1 MNDRLRES
9 LLAIIDAA
17 TRRTK
22 YHQRVR
28 ARVVQVLGDGRV
40 ETVSETPGT
49 GTPPLPAL
57 PLRYGLPGV
66 LRAVVRTGAR
76 CVVAWAE
83 GDPAQPYVAA
93 WDASELAELVFDVS
107 GGAKRL
113 ARDDDTVD
121 CGVIRVTA
129 VNVPGG
135 GGAALALVYTPPT
148 GGGTPTTVT
157 IGFTA
162 PTAFAPEIQPP
173 GTAIA
178 LVGKVAG
185 TSDVKA

>member
-1 MNDRLRES
+1 MGSDRLRES
-9 LLAIIDAA
+9 LFSIIDAA
-17 TRRTK
+17 TRRTQ

-28 ARVVQVLGDGRV
+28 ARVVEVLGDGRV
-40 ETVSETPGT
+40 ETVTETPGA
-49 GTPPLPAL
+49 PPLPAL

-93 WDASELAELVFDVS
+93 WDTSELAELVFNVS

-135 GGAALALVYTPPT
+135 GGAALALIYTPPT

-157 IGFTA
+157 IGFAA

-178 LVGKVAG
+178 LVGKIDA